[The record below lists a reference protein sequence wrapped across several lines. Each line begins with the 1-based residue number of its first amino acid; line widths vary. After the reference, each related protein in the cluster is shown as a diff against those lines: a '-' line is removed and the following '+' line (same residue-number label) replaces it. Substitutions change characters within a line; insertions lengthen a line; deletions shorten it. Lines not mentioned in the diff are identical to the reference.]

1 MHTLA
6 IDKDFMADLARLE
19 KEDAR
24 TVLAV
29 FEDFTSASQ
38 PEQVLERLEAG
49 RNPRFRSMT
58 IDQTWRAIFLAPQSG
73 DVYTALRILPD
84 EEARRWTE
92 TTDVSVNAV
101 TKGIEMRNDGALDEA
116 LPELVSSAD
125 NLFCHFSDSGLRRL
139 GIDDKTLQVARTLTS
154 EGQLLAAKQILP
166 STQWDV
172 LFDLSAGYTADEVF
186 AQMGAALDDDPFDA
200 SDLDSAVLRSR
211 SRISLIEDQDELLMA
226 FAYPFATW
234 RVYLHPSQRKVVEA
248 SFAGPARVTGGP
260 GTGKTIVALHRAY
273 NLAQRSAGRVLLTT
287 FTTNLCEELQSRLE
301 MLADDENVESRI
313 EIITIDKLATRL
325 CKREHRVLKR
335 VSREDENQL
344 WDEIIDQLGLQLSA
358 SILASE
364 WRQVA
369 LALQVTSQE
378 EYVAAKADGMGR
390 LLTPE
395 QAVEVW
401 NGLQAFEQ
409 TLHRRGAWTHET
421 IRREAIHLLDENPE
435 KPYRHVIVDEAQDLS
450 ADQWRLLRAAVP
462 DGPDDIFVA
471 GDTHQR
477 IYDNYVTLHDV
488 GIDVEG
494 RSSELDLNYRT
505 TAEILAWSLELLRG
519 EPIDDMEGGL
529 ESIARCRSALRGQAP
544 RLVGLSSSAAEVQ
557 YVTEAVIDW
566 ISQGVDPSDIGIATR
581 THRLASWMERVI
593 RAEGIPTFYLSGDQN
608 LGGGVG
614 IGTMHGMKGLEF
626 RCVAI
631 PGLSAS
637 LFPEKNSVTPAGV
650 DKHAH
655 EQDIEREK
663 CLLFVACTRAREELL
678 VTWNGKPSP
687 FLHSIAAV

>member
-1 MHTLA
+1 MQTLA
-6 IDKDFMADLARLE
+6 IDKDFMADLARLD
-19 KEDAR
+19 KDDAR
-24 TVLAV
+24 TVLAA
-29 FEDFTSASQ
+29 FENFKNASQ
-38 PEQVLERLEAG
+38 PEQVLERFETA
-49 RNPRFRSMT
+49 RNPRFRSMA

-73 DVYTALRILPD
+73 DVYTALRFLPAD
-84 EEARRWTE
+84 EARQWAE
-92 TTDVSVNAV
+92 TTDVSVNAA
-101 TKGIEMRNDGALDEA
+101 TRGIEVRNDEA
-116 LPELVSSAD
+116 LDQALPKLVPSPDS
-125 NLFCHFSDSGLRRL
+125 LFGYLTDSELRRL
-139 GIDDKTLQVARTLTS
+139 GIDDKTLQVARALTS
-154 EGQLLAAKQILP
+154 EEQLLTAKQILP

-172 LFDLSAGYTADEVF
+172 LFDLSAGYTADELF
-186 AQMGAALDDDPFDA
+186 AHMGEALDDDPFDV
-200 SDLDSAVLRSR
+200 SDLDSALLRSS
-211 SRISLIEDQDELLMA
+211 SRISLIEDQEELRMA
-226 FAYPFATW
+226 FAYPFAAW

-273 NLAQRSAGRVLLTT
+273 NLAQRNAGRVLLTT
-287 FTTNLCEELQSRLE
+287 FTKNLCEELQSRLE
-301 MLADDENVESRI
+301 MLADDEVVESRI

-325 CKREHRVLKR
+325 CKREHRFLKR
-335 VSREDENQL
+335 VSRKDENQL
-344 WDEIIDQLGLQLSA
+344 WDEIVDQLGLRRSA
-358 SILASE
+358 SLLASE

-369 LALQVTSQE
+369 LALQITSQA
-378 EYVAAKADGMGR
+378 EYVAAKADGKGR

-395 QAVEVW
+395 EAVEVW

-409 TLHRRGAWTHET
+409 ALRRQGSWTHET
-421 IRREAIHLLDENPE
+421 IRRAAIHLLDENPE
-435 KPYRHVIVDEAQDLS
+435 KPYRHIVVDEAQDLS
-450 ADQWRLLRAAVP
+450 PDQWRLLRAAAP
-462 DGPDDIFVA
+462 RGPDDIFIA

-477 IYDNYVTLHDV
+477 IYDNHVTLPDV

-494 RSSELDLNYRT
+494 RSSELNLNYRT

-544 RLVGLSSSAAEVQ
+544 RLVRLSSSAAEVQ
-557 YVTEAVIDW
+557 CVTEAVIDW

-581 THRLASWMERVI
+581 THRLASWIERVI
-593 RAEGIPTFYLSGDQN
+593 RTEGLPTFYLSDDRN
-608 LGGGVG
+608 IDGGVN

-631 PGLSAS
+631 PGLSAN

-678 VTWNGKPSP
+678 VTWHGEPSP
-687 FLHSIAAV
+687 FLQSIAAV